1 MKGVN
6 IASATRLKDKEKM
19 KEKRKSW
26 FGENENYV
34 STKST
39 ASYKW

>member
-1 MKGVN
+1 
-6 IASATRLKDKEKM
+6 M

-26 FGENENYV
+26 FGKNENYV

-39 ASYKW
+39 KGYDGNNGYAGYDGT